1 MSGVMGPFDS
11 KAEAFLKGV
20 YFAKIA
26 TVRKDGSPHV
36 TPIWYMLDEG
46 KLIVNTT
53 TERVKYRNI
62 KRDPRVSFLVDDG
75 YPYIMIQGKAR
86 IATERDSLK
95 DIETLAIR
103 YTGEEKGRKAARDRY
118 WKQPRVSIEIVPERV
133 FADL

>member
-1 MSGVMGPFDS
+1 MGGFDS
-11 KAEAFLKGV
+11 KAEAFLKGI
-20 YFAKIA
+20 YFGKIA
-26 TVRKDGSPHV
+26 TIRKDGSPHV

-53 TERVKYRNI
+53 TDRVKYWNI

-86 IATERDSLK
+86 IATERDAMK

-118 WKQPRVSIEIVPERV
+118 WMQPRVSIEIVPELV
-133 FADL
+133 VADL

>member
-1 MSGVMGPFDS
+1 MGAFDS
-11 KAEAFLKGV
+11 KAEAFLKGI
-20 YFAKIA
+20 YFGKIA
-26 TVRKDGSPHV
+26 TIRKDGSPHV

-53 TERVKYRNI
+53 TDRVKYWNI

-86 IATERDSLK
+86 IASERDSLK

-103 YTGEEKGRKAARDRY
+103 YTGEEKGRKAALDRY
-118 WKQPRVSIEIVPERV
+118 WKQPRISIEIVPERV
-133 FADL
+133 VADL

>member
-1 MSGVMGPFDS
+1 MGAFDS
-11 KAEAFLKGV
+11 KAEAFLKGI
-20 YFAKIA
+20 YFGKIA
-26 TVRKDGSPHV
+26 TIRKDGSPHV

-53 TERVKYRNI
+53 TDRVKYWNI

-75 YPYIMIQGKAR
+75 YPYIMIHGRAR

-103 YTGEEKGRKAARDRY
+103 YTGEEKGRNAARERY
-118 WKQPRVSIEIVPERV
+118 WKQPRVSIEIVPVRV
-133 FADL
+133 VADL

>member
-1 MSGVMGPFDS
+1 MGAFDS
-11 KAEAFLKGV
+11 KAEAFLNGV
-20 YFAKIA
+20 YFGKIA

-53 TERVKYRNI
+53 TDRVKYRNI

-86 IATERDSLK
+86 IATERDALK
-95 DIETLAIR
+95 DIESLAIR

-118 WKQPRVSIEIVPERV
+118 WKQPRVSIEILPERV
-133 FADL
+133 VADL

>member
-1 MSGVMGPFDS
+1 MSKMGAFDP

-20 YFAKIA
+20 YFGKLA
-26 TVRKDGSPHV
+26 TTKKDGSPHV

-53 TERVKYRNI
+53 TDRVKYRNI

-75 YPYIMIQGKAR
+75 YPYIMIQGRAR
-86 IATERDSLK
+86 IATERDALK
-95 DIETLAIR
+95 DIEKLAIR

-118 WKQPRVSIEIVPERV
+118 WKQPRVSIEIVPGRV
-133 FADL
+133 VADL